1 MRLLPF
7 FMTFVV
13 AFFAS
18 GCGNASVELAKA
30 KSAEARAKQAANNAR
45 QVELAISTYEQAN
58 VQAIADQPQV
68 DVEKE
73 NPVESND
80 PVAGKPGENVSSL
93 VHEDLDAT
101 AWVQTSAEYP
111 SITLQTYRAAQT
123 RLDAALADP
132 DWTAFAAQQDKLT
145 DENGKPLPPAVI
157 LDVDET
163 VLDNSGFQA
172 ELIIKG
178 GEYTPD
184 IWHAWVEKRKARPIP
199 GAKEFLDA
207 CRSAGVTTYLVTN
220 REFKAEEATRK
231 NLEDLE
237 LIPTDAPDIVL
248 SKREKEDWTSD
259 KTSRREFVAATHRI
273 LLMVGDDLNDFA
285 YAGKNHTAASRRKI
299 AAENNVLFGDK
310 WFMLPNPNYGGWERS
325 LYQFDDRLPREKK
338 LESKHAGMWTS
349 ESVVEE

>member
-7 FMTFVV
+7 FMTFVIV
-13 AFFAS
+13 IFAS
-18 GCGNASVELAKA
+18 GCGTAVQELAKA
-30 KSAEARAKQAANNAR
+30 KQQQANAEQALAKAEKAAEGLR
-45 QVELAISTYEQAN
+45 QVVERVKNEQATGK
-58 VQAIADQPQV
+58 D
-68 DVEKE
+68 
-73 NPVESND
+73 ESNHSTGED
-80 PVAGKPGENVSSL
+80 QDAGQPVGESVDEATPL

-111 SITLQTYRAAQT
+111 SITLQTYRAAKS
-123 RLDAALADP
+123 RLDAALADST
-132 DWTAFAAQQDKLT
+132 WTAFAAQQDKLT
-145 DENGKPLPPAVI
+145 DEDGKPLPPAVI

-172 ELIIKG
+172 ELIING

-184 IWHAWVEKRKARPIP
+184 IWHAWVEKRKARPVP
-199 GAKEFLDA
+199 GAKAFLDA

-231 NLEDLE
+231 NLEELH
-237 LIPTDAPDIVL
+237 LIPAGGADVIL
-248 SKREKEDWTSD
+248 SKREQEDWTSD

-299 AAENNVLFGDK
+299 AAENNSLFGDK
-310 WFMLPNPNYGGWERS
+310 WFLLPNPNYGGWERS
-325 LYQFDDRLPREKK
+325 LYEFNDRLPREKK
-338 LESKHAGMWTS
+338 LQAKHAGLWTS
-349 ESVVEE
+349 ETVDSD